1 MALASH
7 CIPMLLPCDCHAI
20 AMPIPIPP
28 SCDCHAIAVLPCYWH
43 AIPMPVLMANVVA
56 MVAKLLPWL
65 FPYLHTHTTRHTHI
79 HTCAYT
85 YLRTYNLRC
94 GERPLQTMPTVRG
107 ERPTLQRAS
116 PAMQQG
122 GVSPAM
128 QQGGVEASLPC
139 RDQVVYEDSGA
150 DMMPQNPSQLTRA
163 LCKCRRGHH
172 L

>member
-1 MALASH
+1 MAFIWHSRR
-7 CIPMLLPCDCHAI
+7 IVFPCCCHAI
-20 AMPIPIPP
+20 AMR
-28 SCDCHAIAVLPCYWH
+28 LPC
-43 AIPMPVLMANVVA
+43 
-56 MVAKLLPWL
+56 L
-65 FPYLHTHTTRHTHI
+65 FPYLRHVIAMRLLCCHAIGMRFQCLYSWQMLLPWSPSYCHGFSHTYIHTPQDTHI

-150 DMMPQNPSQLTRA
+150 DIMPQNPSQLTRA
-163 LCKCRRGHH
+163 LCKCRR
-172 L
+172 